1 MLLILA
7 TAGCGASARSSAG
20 SPISAA
26 VKLSSAPFARCQG
39 GNLSGNNYLK
49 DVVEPSVAMSGATI
63 VGAWQQDRWSNG
75 GAHGIVASASKD
87 GGKTWRHSTLPFGR
101 CTPGGLRYDRADDPW
116 ISIGPDG
123 AVYATAMV
131 FDGGAGG
138 HNSMGA
144 AVSRD
149 GGLTWQHAQTIDTR
163 NSTAQFL
170 DDKDTVTADPVR
182 AGTAYAV
189 WRWRH
194 SDNRSPLVF
203 AKTTDGGVHWSKP
216 RVIVPFGGHTLAA
229 IGGQIV
235 VDPKTGM
242 LFNVFLYGLKPS
254 PSRRPQAWIAA
265 MTSRDGGATWSRP
278 HLMVQTGELAVQSV
292 VRSGVTPVVAYD
304 LKHRVLDAVWND
316 PRFNQGRY
324 DGVISTRSV
333 DGIHWS
339 APLRIDSPVGKAAF
353 DPMVAATQDG
363 TVDVTYY
370 QIRRAGAG
378 KNRWLTDYWIRS
390 STDGGKVFGLPQH
403 VAGPFDITN
412 APIVTGGYFLG
423 DYQGLAAG
431 RTGFALL
438 FAQSNHQGAAA
449 PTDVFAAAV
458 NR

>member
-1 MLLILA
+1 MRTDDLRSCRHAPDPRDCRLWRF
-7 TAGCGASARSSAG
+7 GAVFSGLTDQCRRQ
-20 SPISAA
+20 A
-26 VKLSSAPFARCQG
+26 VVRPFARCQG

-75 GAHGIVASASKD
+75 ALMAS
-87 GGKTWRHSTLPFGR
+87 LPVRQGRRQDLAPQHPSFGR

-131 FDGGAGG
+131 FDGGRRSQLDG
-138 HNSMGA
+138 
-144 AVSRD
+144 SR
-149 GGLTWQHAQTIDTR
+149 GLKGWGLTWQHAQTIDTR

-292 VRSGVTPVVAYD
+292 VRSGSLP
-304 LKHRVLDAVWND
+304 
-316 PRFNQGRY
+316 
-324 DGVISTRSV
+324 
-333 DGIHWS
+333 WS
-339 APLRIDSPVGKAAF
+339 
-353 DPMVAATQDG
+353 
-363 TVDVTYY
+363 
-370 QIRRAGAG
+370 
-378 KNRWLTDYWIRS
+378 
-390 STDGGKVFGLPQH
+390 
-403 VAGPFDITN
+403 
-412 APIVTGGYFLG
+412 
-423 DYQGLAAG
+423 
-431 RTGFALL
+431 
-438 FAQSNHQGAAA
+438 
-449 PTDVFAAAV
+449 PTT
-458 NR
+458 